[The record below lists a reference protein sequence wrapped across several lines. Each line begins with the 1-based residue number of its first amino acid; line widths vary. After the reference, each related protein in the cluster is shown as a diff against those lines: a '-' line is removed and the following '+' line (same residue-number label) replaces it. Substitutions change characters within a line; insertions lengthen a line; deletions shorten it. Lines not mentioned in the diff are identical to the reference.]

1 MAEEEEPGILSHYV
15 RGIRTSTRH
24 NAAAYGYSVTATA
37 SFGALARIEGSP
49 DLLDMFLYLVGA
61 GLAFAIVNTVA
72 TRGFRERLP
81 EEPAVVVLL
90 GTAFSFASV
99 TASLGTC
106 VGIAYALR
114 GWAGWLAATL
124 AFTTV
129 YILLVGLELALAAN
143 LHHLGG
149 IEGERRRRDEERE
162 EERTG

>member
-1 MAEEEEPGILSHYV
+1 MPEEEQSGILAHYV

-24 NAAAYGYSVTATA
+24 NAAAYGFSVAATA
-37 SFGALARIEGSP
+37 SFGALTRVEGAP
-49 DLLDMFLYLVGA
+49 DLLDMFLYLLGA

-99 TASLGTC
+99 TASVGTC
-106 VGIAYALR
+106 VGVAYGLH
-114 GWAGWLAATL
+114 GWAGWLVATFAFAA
-124 AFTTV
+124 V
-129 YILLVGLELALAAN
+129 YIVLVGLELALAGN
-143 LHHLGG
+143 IHHLGG
-149 IEGERRRRDEERE
+149 IEGEQRRREEE